1 MNVMRIPTIVNMEV
15 SVWTHQEAIAASANK
30 ATKPEMEE
38 HTALVRAYV

>member
-1 MNVMRIPTIVNMEV
+1 MKIPPIVNMEV

-38 HTALVRAYV
+38 HTALVETFV